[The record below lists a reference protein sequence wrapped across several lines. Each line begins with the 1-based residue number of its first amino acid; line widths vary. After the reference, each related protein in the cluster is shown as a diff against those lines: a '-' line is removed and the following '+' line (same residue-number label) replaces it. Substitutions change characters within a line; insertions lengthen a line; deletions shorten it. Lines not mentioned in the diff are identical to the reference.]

1 MCRFM
6 LTGGFNMEYINK
18 IGEEARKA
26 FRFISKETG
35 KLVESAKLT
44 YTASD
49 VESQLNK
56 IYTAIGK
63 KFYDICVAED
73 NIPEEF
79 SNEFES
85 IAELKK
91 QLENA
96 KDKISEI
103 KNTKKCT
110 ACSASLNEGDSY
122 CRKCGA
128 KSE

>member
-1 MCRFM
+1 
-6 LTGGFNMEYINK
+6 MEYINK

-26 FRFISKETG
+26 FSFISKEAG

>member
-1 MCRFM
+1 
-6 LTGGFNMEYINK
+6 MEYINK
-18 IGEEARKA
+18 IGEEVGKA
-26 FRFISKETG
+26 VRFITKETG

-49 VESQLNK
+49 IESQLNK

-63 KFYDICVAED
+63 SFYDACIAE
-73 NIPEEF
+73 NSIPDEF
-79 SNEFES
+79 SGEFEC

-103 KNTKKCT
+103 KNTKKCP
-110 ACSASLNEGDSY
+110 ACSALLNDNDVY

>member
-1 MCRFM
+1 
-6 LTGGFNMEYINK
+6 MEYINK

-26 FRFISKETG
+26 FRFVKNETG
-35 KLVESAKLT
+35 KFVESAKLT

-49 VESQLNK
+49 IESQLNK
-56 IYTAIGK
+56 IYTQIGK
-63 KFYDICVAED
+63 NFYDICIAED
-73 NIPEEF
+73 SIPEDF
-79 SNEFES
+79 SAEFEK

-110 ACSASLNEGDSY
+110 ACSASLNEGDTY

>member
-1 MCRFM
+1 
-6 LTGGFNMEYINK
+6 MEYINK
-18 IGEEARKA
+18 IGEEVGKA
-26 FRFISKETG
+26 VRFISKETS

-49 VESQLNK
+49 IESQLNK

-63 KFYDICVAED
+63 SFYDACVAED
-73 NIPEEF
+73 SIPEDF
-79 SNEFES
+79 SDEFEC
-85 IAELKK
+85 IAELKR

-103 KNTKKCT
+103 KNTKKCN
-110 ACSASLNEGDSY
+110 ACSASLHDGDTY

-128 KSE
+128 KAE